1 MGNNNRQIAL
11 PLLLS
16 SILIVGLLL
25 GNFLTKKNG
34 FDFFGQ
40 NQLTPYQQVI
50 ELIRA
55 NYVDPINIDSL
66 QSSSIE
72 ELLEKL
78 DPHSYY
84 LSASQV
90 QDSEEQLSG
99 HFEGI
104 GVEFSLIA
112 DTATLLYVFP
122 NGPGEK
128 AGLKA
133 GDKLLSVNGF
143 SLLKKDQSADS
154 VRAIIKGKSGSIATL
169 GILRN
174 DSLLSLPVTR
184 GAIPLP
190 AVEVA
195 YLLNATTGY
204 IRMEK
209 FSETS
214 YEEFM
219 KNLELLIDKG
229 MKNLVIDFRGNGG
242 GLLTEAV
249 DIADELLD
257 NKKLIVYT
265 QGDKVGKKEYRA
277 ERPGLFEKGKVSIL
291 IDEYSASA
299 SEVVAGAIQ
308 DWCRGKIIGQTS
320 YGKGLVQ
327 EEYSLENG
335 AAVRLTVARYFTP
348 LGRSIQQPY
357 GDFDSTQKPN
367 YFLNPCKDTLL
378 ASNGIKPD
386 VLITTGY
393 DSLIFDSNKFKKV
406 AVQITPFSFSF
417 YQLWKKDFEPLNEPL
432 QFLTN
437 EPLQKKLLTAWN
449 KMIDSTIK
457 MKLSEN
463 ENKFLQERMLAT
475 LARFKWREM
484 GYFQIL
490 NSFDPVIK
498 KAISITQ

>member
-1 MGNNNRQIAL
+1 MRNNNRQIAL

-25 GNFLTKKNG
+25 GNLLSKKNG
-34 FDFFGQ
+34 FSFFGQ
-40 NQLTPYQQVI
+40 NQLSPYQQVI
-50 ELIRA
+50 ELIRS

-66 QSSSIE
+66 QSTSIE

-90 QDSEEQLSG
+90 KDSEEELSG

-104 GVEFSLIA
+104 GVEFSLLS
-112 DTATLLYVFP
+112 DTASLLYVFP
-122 NGPGEK
+122 NGPGEN

-133 GDKLLSVNGF
+133 GDKLLTVNGA

-174 DSLLSLPVTR
+174 DTLLTVRVTR
-184 GAIPLP
+184 GPIPLP

-204 IRMEK
+204 IRLEK

-219 KNLELLIDKG
+219 KNLESLIDKG
-229 MKNLVIDFRGNGG
+229 MKNLVIDLRGNGG
-242 GLLTEAV
+242 GLLSEAV

-299 SEVVAGAIQ
+299 SEVLAGAIQ

-335 AAVRLTVARYFTP
+335 SAVRLTVARYYTP
-348 LGRSIQQPY
+348 LGRCIQQPY
-357 GDFDSTQKPN
+357 GVFDSTQKPT

-378 ASNGIKPD
+378 ALNGIKPD
-386 VLITTGY
+386 VLITAGY

-406 AVQITPFSFSF
+406 AAQLTPFCFSF
-417 YQLWKKDFEPLNEPL
+417 YQQWKRDFEQLNEPL
-432 QFLTN
+432 QLLTN
-437 EPLQKKLLTAWN
+437 NPLQNKLMSAWE

-457 MKLSEN
+457 VKLSDE
-463 ENKFLQERMLAT
+463 ESKFLRERMLAT
-475 LARFKWREM
+475 LARFKWREI

-490 NSFDPVIK
+490 NSLDPVLK
-498 KAISITQ
+498 KATLITQ

>member
-257 NKKLIVYT
+257 NKKLIVFT

-277 ERPGLFEKGKVSIL
+277 ERPGLFEKGKVSISRGTR
-291 IDEYSASA
+291 YSS
-299 SEVVAGAIQ
+299 
-308 DWCRGKIIGQTS
+308 
-320 YGKGLVQ
+320 
-327 EEYSLENG
+327 
-335 AAVRLTVARYFTP
+335 
-348 LGRSIQQPY
+348 
-357 GDFDSTQKPN
+357 
-367 YFLNPCKDTLL
+367 
-378 ASNGIKPD
+378 
-386 VLITTGY
+386 
-393 DSLIFDSNKFKKV
+393 
-406 AVQITPFSFSF
+406 
-417 YQLWKKDFEPLNEPL
+417 
-432 QFLTN
+432 
-437 EPLQKKLLTAWN
+437 
-449 KMIDSTIK
+449 
-457 MKLSEN
+457 
-463 ENKFLQERMLAT
+463 
-475 LARFKWREM
+475 
-484 GYFQIL
+484 
-490 NSFDPVIK
+490 
-498 KAISITQ
+498 

>member
-1 MGNNNRQIAL
+1 MRNNNRQIAL

-25 GNFLTKKNG
+25 GSLLTKKNG
-34 FDFFGQ
+34 FSFFGQ
-40 NQLTPYQQVI
+40 NQFSPYQQVI
-50 ELIRA
+50 ELIRS

-66 QSSSIE
+66 QSTSIE

-84 LSASQV
+84 LSATEV
-90 QDSEEQLSG
+90 QESDEQLSG

-104 GVEFSLIA
+104 GVEFSLFL
-112 DTATLLYVFP
+112 DTASLLYVFP
-122 NGPGEK
+122 KGPGEK
-128 AGLKA
+128 AGLKV
-133 GDKLLSVNGF
+133 GDKLLSVNGAT
-143 SLLKKDQSADS
+143 LIKKDQSADS
-154 VRAIIKGKSGSIATL
+154 VRAIIKGKSGSIASLGVLRKDTL
-169 GILRN
+169 LTLR
-174 DSLLSLPVTR
+174 VTR
-184 GAIPLP
+184 GPIALP
-190 AVEVA
+190 AVEAA
-195 YLLNATTGY
+195 YLLNPTTGY
-204 IRMEK
+204 ILLEK

-219 KNLELLIDKG
+219 KNLESLIDKG
-229 MKNLVIDFRGNGG
+229 MKNLVIDLRGNGG
-242 GLLTEAV
+242 GLLAEAV

-335 AAVRLTVARYFTP
+335 AAVRLTVARYYTP
-348 LGRSIQQPY
+348 LGRCIQQPY
-357 GDFDSTQKPN
+357 GIFDSTQKPTF
-367 YFLNPCKDTLL
+367 FLNPCKDTLF

-386 VLITTGY
+386 ILITNGY

-406 AVQITPFSFSF
+406 ATQLTTFCFSF
-417 YQLWKKDFEPLNEPL
+417 YQQYEKDFEKMNEPM

-437 EPLQKKLLTAWN
+437 ELIQNKLSTAWD
-449 KMIDSTIK
+449 KMIESSVK
-457 MKLSEN
+457 GKLAEEES
-463 ENKFLQERMLAT
+463 KFLRERMLAT
-475 LARFKWREM
+475 LARFKWREK

-490 NSFDPVIK
+490 NSFDPVLK
-498 KAISITQ
+498 KAITITQ